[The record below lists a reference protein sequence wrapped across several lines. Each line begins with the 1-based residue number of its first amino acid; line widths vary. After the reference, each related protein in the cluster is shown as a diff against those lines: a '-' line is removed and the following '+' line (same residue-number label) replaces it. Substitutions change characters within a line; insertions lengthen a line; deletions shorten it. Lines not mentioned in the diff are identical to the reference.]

1 MNKYILVVDDEKDA
15 REILDLVLGTLDI
28 TVQEVTNGKAALDL
42 LVKNPPLVMIL
53 DLEMP
58 QYDGR
63 FVLDEMRKRNIDIPT
78 LIFTSH
84 LINADLAHKLG
95 IAEEKMFQKGSVS
108 MTRLRQVVV
117 GIIHSH
123 LDQNS
128 LFL

>member
-1 MNKYILVVDDEKDA
+1 MSKYILVVDDEKDA

-28 TVQEVTNGKAALDL
+28 TVREVNNGKAALDL
-42 LVKNPPLVMIL
+42 ILKNPPLIMIL

-63 FVLDEMRKRNIDIPT
+63 FVLDEMRQRGIEIPT

-84 LINADLAHKLG
+84 IINTELAHKLG

-108 MTRLRQVVV
+108 MTRL
-117 GIIHSH
+117 
-123 LDQNS
+123 
-128 LFL
+128 